1 MNRKKLKILIILV
14 VLVLVIYLMSG
25 SIVKFITYLKDEQM
39 INSVITGFCTIISAV
54 IAIIGVHFTINNNQK
69 LKNKELLN
77 SLDQKS
83 EWRKELMNIASQTF
97 MTTDD
102 LYRVLASLRFQPHK
116 DTESKED
123 FKFMTKKIYGDLN
136 DMLNEKY
143 NSKIKQKLS
152 EKSCFKNK
160 DYTIY
165 LEYKDTEIIRLYT
178 KYLLKHHWETNIDEA
193 KWLKDQEEVIKE
205 VKKLREE
212 IF

>member
-1 MNRKKLKILIILV
+1 MNRKKLKILIILL

-102 LYRVLASLRFQPHK
+102 LYRVLA
-116 DTESKED
+116 T
-123 FKFMTKKIYGDLN
+123 
-136 DMLNEKY
+136 
-143 NSKIKQKLS
+143 
-152 EKSCFKNK
+152 
-160 DYTIY
+160 
-165 LEYKDTEIIRLYT
+165 
-178 KYLLKHHWETNIDEA
+178 
-193 KWLKDQEEVIKE
+193 
-205 VKKLREE
+205 
-212 IF
+212 